1 MTTTNGASLITSPLF
16 FETDNS
22 GNPLAGGQLFTY
34 QAGSLIPLAT
44 YTDPTLTVPNTNP
57 VILDAY
63 GKAEVWLG
71 PAAYKLNV
79 TDVNN
84 VQHPDYPVDNIYSIF
99 FPNLTNYAN
108 DVAAAAGGVP
118 IGGMY
123 VSAGIM
129 HIRVS

>member
-1 MTTTNGASLITSPLF
+1 MYEYFFTIKSLLINILIFKKIFYRAQWFVNVKLLQTTYI
-16 FETDNS
+16 
-22 GNPLAGGQLFTY
+22 Y
-34 QAGSLIPLAT
+34 
-44 YTDPTLTVPNTNP
+44 
-57 VILDAY
+57 
-63 GKAEVWLG
+63 
-71 PAAYKLNV
+71 V

>member
-1 MTTTNGASLITSPLF
+1 MTITNGASLINSPLF

-22 GNPLAGGQLFTY
+22 NNPLAGGHLYTY
-34 QAGSLIPLAT
+34 AAGTNTPLVT
-44 YTDPTLTVPNTNP
+44 YTDSSLTIPNINP
-57 VILDAY
+57 IILDAY
-63 GKAEVWLG
+63 GRAQVWLG

-123 VSAGIM
+123 VSSGVM